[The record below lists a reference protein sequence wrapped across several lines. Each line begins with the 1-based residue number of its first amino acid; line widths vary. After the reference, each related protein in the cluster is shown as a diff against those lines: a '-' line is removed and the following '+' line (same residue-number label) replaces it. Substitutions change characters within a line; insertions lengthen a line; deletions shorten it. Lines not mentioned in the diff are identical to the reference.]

1 MSVEPLGIVLVRID
15 TIVDKDAT
23 GGGLA
28 TIGSARQR
36 FLSRIGIGIGH
47 QAFKI
52 FDEAHASGDK
62 KIHFCAGVKE
72 SLNGMM
78 FAMGQRRL
86 GAVGV
91 GSIFDEDVH
100 KIALHAGF
108 PRHIAGG
115 DEGQGHIK
123 IVLQR
128 VVTVLALMVDDAL
141 NDVYDIFRECPV
153 ANGILGNKPEEL
165 RNTDLVGCH

>member
-1 MSVEPLGIVLVRID
+1 
-15 TIVDKDAT
+15 
-23 GGGLA
+23 
-28 TIGSARQR
+28 
-36 FLSRIGIGIGH
+36 
-47 QAFKI
+47 
-52 FDEAHASGDK
+52 
-62 KIHFCAGVKE
+62 
-72 SLNGMM
+72 MM

-86 GAVGV
+86 CAVGV

-115 DEGQGHIK
+115 DEGQGYIK

-141 NDVYDIFRECPV
+141 DDVDDIVRQRPV

-165 RNTDLVGCH
+165 RSFEILPWLGAADEERLREARRLREKAGILVEMGGKGGDTTGVKQADSLSE